1 MKTPRNTPAQ
11 SLQEVYLTLRAE
23 PLTTD
28 AELLAFYRP
37 EVNAVRGGDKVKRL
51 EKGLKRAYGITHF
64 KAFFM
69 GHQGVGKST
78 EISRLVAEITQK
90 FRIIRFS
97 AINNLD
103 PRNFKSLDI
112 VLTMMAD
119 VAEQTSKPIDQGGA
133 GQAPPEARLK
143 EIWEWFATEKDTREQ
158 AISSAVTIEGGA
170 GAKADSLWGK
180 ILGLFANLKGEMKFA
195 GGRKKEIID
204 YRFNRLP
211 ILIEIA
217 NRLLDDCNDLLKNAT
232 GHEWLFI
239 GEDFDKPGIPS
250 PVVED
255 LFINYADVF
264 RKLRVH
270 MIFSLPISLY
280 YSGKA
285 VELPFAGD
293 QSYILPDTPMFYQDH
308 TTNSTGQLAV
318 AGVLKARMLPSLF
331 EVGQME
337 RLIVASGGNLRDLF
351 ALVNY
356 AADTADL
363 RSATTIN
370 SDDANSAI
378 NNLRSDYERR
388 LGQSPYD
395 SEEITYKDKADRLVK
410 IYNGDQEAQVTDA
423 VVYSLLRSRAVQEF
437 NGHRWFGV
445 HPLVVDILVKQK
457 EIARPQTGGVPGGT
471 E

>member
-1 MKTPRNTPAQ
+1 MQTPRNTPAQ

-23 PLTTD
+23 PLTTE
-28 AELLAFYRP
+28 AELSAFYRQ
-37 EVNAVRGGDKVKRL
+37 EVNAVRGGDKVLRL
-51 EKGLKRAYGITHF
+51 EQGLKRAYGVTYF

-78 EISRLVAEITQK
+78 EVSRLAIKITQQ

-103 PRNFKSLDI
+103 PRSFKSLDI

-119 VAEQTSKPIDQGGA
+119 VAKETSKPVSEGGA
-133 GQAPPEARLK
+133 GKAPPDARLR
-143 EIWEWFATEKDTREQ
+143 EIWDWFATEKDTHEQ
-158 AISSAVTIEGGA
+158 ATSAAIMIEGGA

-180 ILGLFANLKGEMKFA
+180 ILGLFAMLKGEMKFA
-195 GGRKKEIID
+195 SNHKQEIIE

-211 ILIEIA
+211 LLVEIA
-217 NRLLDDCNDLLKNAT
+217 NRLLDDCNDLLKKAT

-285 VELPFAGD
+285 VELPFASD

-308 TTNSTGQLAV
+308 TPNTAGRLAV
-318 AGVLKARMLPSLF
+318 ADVLRARMLPSLF
-331 EVGQME
+331 ETVQME

-395 SEEITYKDKADRLVK
+395 SEDITYPDKADRLLR

-437 NGHRWFGV
+437 NGHHWFGV

-457 EIARPQTGGVPGGT
+457 EVARPPTGGVPGGN